1 MIRTEAADS
10 EPSRA
15 PHRSV
20 ASYLNEVAEIRR
32 LLERSACRHWWEVA
46 SLELFGQQPLLVD
59 GAAGGSAEFK
69 RDRSRMAHVRPPGP
83 EHAHAPSDRA
93 TPLHGPRSVE
103 LALEFSRRPLGAL
116 RLRLFPHLAMGPGY
130 ESALTELAFQC
141 AGTVQRLASQR
152 WVVQAQLGAPCLIG
166 SSPAMLA
173 LDRHIEE
180 SCVDT
185 RPVALLGTSGNEA
198 LQTAAAIHH
207 GGGGAGLAFVKV
219 DCATTLEPPWRWV
232 DRARGG
238 TLFLCNPD
246 SGTRA
251 DQEHLWLQLE
261 QAIGHATQMDCHR
274 ACRLVIALKEQH
286 LPDPNSSPIPYGAW
300 SRCNWKVI
308 PLPPLSQHPEDIPVL
323 ACAVLDYHG
332 HSAEH
337 RMTDALQHWC
347 TNYTWPGNATQLEWT
362 VARMAVLTANT
373 PIGASD
379 ISLLSPRL
387 LGDAGTAYT
396 LTEPPGPR
404 YENHDTAPPP
414 DSHPC
419 VLARP
424 VEHWVRCVLEHD
436 TQAFAQ
442 LHVGLARALQ
452 YLCRQFHESIS
463 AEQLADQAHVS
474 VSHLRFL
481 FRDSLGLP
489 FKLFLQ
495 HVRIAHAK
503 RLLLASPQRRI
514 TDVALSVGFSD
525 FSHFQK
531 CFRLITGQTPGDLRR
546 AWASQGSRPASRDTS
561 DIPELQV
568 RKQRDL
574 VAQLALNAVF
584 QRDCRASTGGDG

>member
-1 MIRTEAADS
+1 MIRTEAAES
-10 EPSRA
+10 EPSRGL
-15 PHRSV
+15 HRPAV
-20 ASYLNEVAEIRR
+20 VSYLSELAEIRR
-32 LLERSACRHWWEVA
+32 LLERSACRHWWEAA

-59 GAAGGSAEFK
+59 GAMGRSAPQ
-69 RDRSRMAHVRPPGP
+69 V
-83 EHAHAPSDRA
+83 
-93 TPLHGPRSVE
+93 PRKVE

-116 RLRLFPHLAMGPGY
+116 RLQLLPHLPMGPVY

-180 SCVDT
+180 CCVDAC
-185 RPVALLGTSGNEA
+185 PVALLGTSGNEA

-207 GGGGAGLAFVKV
+207 GGGRAGQVFVKV

-238 TLFLCNPD
+238 TLFLCHTD

-261 QAIGHATQMDCHR
+261 QALGHATQLDGHR
-274 ACRLVIALKEQH
+274 ACRLVVALKAQH
-286 LPDPNSSPIPYGAW
+286 LPDLSSPIPYGAW
-300 SRCNWKVI
+300 SQCHWKVI
-308 PLPPLSQHPEDIPVL
+308 TLPPLSQHPEDIPVL
-323 ACAVLDYHG
+323 ARAVLDYHG

-347 TNYTWPGNATQLEWT
+347 TNYTWPGNASQLEWT

-396 LTEPPGPR
+396 LAEPQAPR
-404 YENHDTAPPP
+404 YENRDAAPPP
-414 DSHPC
+414 TSLPD

-442 LHVGLARALQ
+442 LHAGLARALQ
-452 YLCRQFHESIS
+452 YLCKQFHESIS

-531 CFRLITGQTPGDLRR
+531 CFRLIVGQTPGDLRR
-546 AWASQGSRPASRDTS
+546 AWASQGNPPASRDTS
-561 DIPELQV
+561 DMPELQV

-574 VAQLALNAVF
+574 VAQLTLNSAF

>member
-1 MIRTEAADS
+1 LIRTEAADS

-15 PHRSV
+15 SHRSGV
-20 ASYLNEVAEIRR
+20 PYLNELAEIRL
-32 LLERSACRHWWEVA
+32 LLERSACRHWWKVA
-46 SLELFGQQPLLVD
+46 SLELFGQQPLRVD
-59 GAAGGSAEFK
+59 GAMG
-69 RDRSRMAHVRPPGP
+69 RN
-83 EHAHAPSDRA
+83 APRA
-93 TPLHGPRSVE
+93 WHSVELELE
-103 LALEFSRRPLGAL
+103 LALEFSRRQLGAL
-116 RLRLFPHLAMGPGY
+116 RLQLLPHLHMGPVY

-141 AGTVQRLASQR
+141 AGTIQRLSSQR

-180 SCVDT
+180 CCADA

-198 LQTAAAIHH
+198 LQTAVAIHH
-207 GGGGAGLAFVKV
+207 GSRVGQAFVKV
-219 DCATTLEPPWRWV
+219 DCANTLEPPWRWV

-238 TLFLCNPD
+238 TLFLCHTD

-251 DQEHLWLQLE
+251 DQEHLWLQLA
-261 QAIGHATQMDCHR
+261 QAMGHAPHLDGHR
-274 ACRLVIALKEQH
+274 ACRLVVALKALL

-300 SRCNWKVI
+300 SQCHWKVI
-308 PLPPLSQHPEDIPVL
+308 NLPPLSQHLEDVPML
-323 ACAVLDYHG
+323 ARAVLDYHG
-332 HSAEH
+332 HSADH

-347 TNYTWPGNATQLEWT
+347 SNYTWPGNASQLEWT

-373 PIGASD
+373 AIGASD

-387 LGDAGTAYT
+387 LGDAGAAYT
-396 LTEPPGPR
+396 LAEPQAPR
-404 YENHDTAPPP
+404 YETRDTAPPP
-414 DSHPC
+414 AGLPH

-442 LHVGLARALQ
+442 LHAGLARALQ
-452 YLCRQFHESIS
+452 YLCKQFHESIS

-495 HVRIAHAK
+495 HVRIAHAQ

-531 CFRLITGQTPGDLRR
+531 CFRLIVGQTPGDLRR
-546 AWASQGSRPASRDTS
+546 AG
-561 DIPELQV
+561 
-568 RKQRDL
+568 
-574 VAQLALNAVF
+574 LA
-584 QRDCRASTGGDG
+584 GGPVSPP